1 MSVMFALAHKSR
13 PHHVLLIRF
22 KSIGDVIFTLPAVW
36 QVREHFP
43 DARIVFLTSRENA
56 QLLRGFSAVDEV
68 IEVDRGIYRQGNPWK
83 ILRATAGLVRRLR
96 RERFSLAV
104 DLQGFVETAALT
116 WCSGA
121 PQRWGNV
128 YNKGRRWAYTHS
140 VTRDYGLHPI
150 DWNLS
155 LLRECGLTTKAIR
168 NEMILPDDV
177 IQSAKE
183 FFAANQLQPDKRTL
197 FVQPFTSS
205 PHKNWPMENYL
216 DVARHW
222 RDRGLQVLFGGG
234 PAECEALE
242 PARKAGFAVSAGMPL
257 LVSAGLMRLS
267 TVVLGADTGMSHL
280 ALALGKRV
288 IVVMHSNQ
296 PGTCIPFQHADWTVT
311 PAEGQTLANIPSEAV
326 NAACAKAWAEL

>member
-1 MSVMFALAHKSR
+1 MFALTHQTEPPR
-13 PHHVLLIRF
+13 ILFIRF

-36 QVREHFP
+36 QVRESFP
-43 DARIVFLTSRENA
+43 TAKIVFLTSRENA
-56 QLLRGFSAVDEV
+56 GLLRGFSVVDEI

-83 ILRATAGLVRRLR
+83 ILCATAGLVRRLR

-104 DLQGFVETAALT
+104 DLQGFVETAALA

-150 DWNLS
+150 DWNLF
-155 LLRECGLTTKAIR
+155 LLRQCGLETKTIR
-168 NEMILPDDV
+168 NELILPADI
-177 IQSAKE
+177 IQSARD
-183 FFAANQLQPDKRTL
+183 FFAANQLQPDRRTL
-197 FVQPFTSS
+197 FIQPFTSS

-216 DVARHW
+216 AVARYW
-222 RDRGLQVLFGGG
+222 RERGVQVLFGGG
-234 PAECEALE
+234 PGERDALE
-242 PARKAGFAVSAGMPL
+242 PARAAGFTVSAGVPL
-257 LVSAGLMRLS
+257 LVSAGLMKLS
-267 TVVLGADTGMSHL
+267 TVVLGGDTGMPHL

-311 PAEGQTLANIPSEAV
+311 PEVGQAVANISSEAV